1 MYRAGGKSTTR
12 FDPLLFIFDAA
23 EEGPS
28 GVKSNTDL
36 SQIVSRRGV
45 GVKLL

>member
-23 EEGPS
+23 EEALVELS
-28 GVKSNTDL
+28 TNTDL